1 VKIFSSIE
9 AWFKKVFTNAPSWD
23 KIASAT
29 LTVVAPLVETVV
41 ALTAG
46 EPASAAIAVIVGKIQ
61 SDLGAATA
69 LIESATASPT
79 LTTILNAV
87 KANLSALLVAGQI
100 SDPKTVAEVTSI
112 VNTVIAEI
120 EAISS
125 VVPATA

>member
-1 VKIFSSIE
+1 MKIFSSIE